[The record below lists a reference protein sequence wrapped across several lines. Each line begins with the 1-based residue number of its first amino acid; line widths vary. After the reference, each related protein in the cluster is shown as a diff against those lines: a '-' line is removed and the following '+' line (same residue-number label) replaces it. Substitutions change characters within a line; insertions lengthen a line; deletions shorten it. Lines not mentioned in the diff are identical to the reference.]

1 MKKLALLFIAAAAFL
16 TLAAA
21 AQAKEIGSLK
31 VCGATGCNTLSD
43 RAELQGWEL
52 NNDPSSQSGAPA
64 QRFYTLEIGFT
75 DGNTIIHRE
84 MAYWLPESGLMRFKG
99 QVMDPWWHVS
109 SNQAAM
115 YQKAATGIDAF
126 TPTLTK
132 ATVKGK
138 ATADP
143 NSYLRL
149 LGNFHYA
156 TLGKAKL
163 HLTRIALT
171 PNGENP
177 WLNGRT
183 ILSYDAKK
191 RLLIRPDGYFRLP
204 ASLGK
209 LVMARASL
217 NSKATSGSG
226 GGNTALVA
234 GLGVSAIAAIA
245 ALGLVKLR
253 KMT

>member
-1 MKKLALLFIAAAAFL
+1 MKKLTVLVITAAAFL
-16 TLAAA
+16 ALAVV

-64 QRFYTLEIGFT
+64 QRFYTVEIGFT

-84 MAYWLPESGLMRFKG
+84 LAYWLPDGGLMRFQG
-99 QVMDPWWHVS
+99 QVLDPWGKVS
-109 SNQAAM
+109 PNQAAM
-115 YQKAATGIDAF
+115 YHKAASGIDAF
-126 TPTLTK
+126 TPSLKK
-132 ATVKGK
+132 ATVNGK
-138 ATADP
+138 AAADP
-143 NSYLRL
+143 DSYLKL
-149 LGNFHYA
+149 FGNFHYA

-163 HLTRIALT
+163 HLIRIRLSSA
-171 PNGENP
+171 GENP
-177 WLNGRT
+177 WLSGTT

-204 ASLGK
+204 ASVGK

-245 ALGLVKLR
+245 VLGLVKLR

>member
-1 MKKLALLFIAAAAFL
+1 MNKLGLLVIAAAAFL
-16 TLAAA
+16 ALAAV

-31 VCGATGCNTLSD
+31 VCGATGCNTLTD
-43 RAELQGWEL
+43 RAQLQGWEP
-52 NNDPSSQSGAPA
+52 NNDPTSQSGAPA
-64 QRFYTLEIGFT
+64 QRFYTVEIGFT

-84 MAYWLPESGLMRFKG
+84 MAYWLPDSGLMRFRG
-99 QVMDPWWHVS
+99 QVMDPWWKVFP
-109 SNQAAM
+109 NQAAM

-126 TPTLTK
+126 TPSLKK
-132 ATVKGK
+132 ATVRGK
-138 ATADP
+138 VVADP
-143 NSYLRL
+143 DSYLRL

-163 HLTRIALT
+163 HLTRIRLT
-171 PNGENP
+171 PSGENP
-177 WLNGRT
+177 WLNGTT
-183 ILSYDAKK
+183 ILSYDAKQ

-217 NSKATSGSG
+217 NSKSTSGSG
-226 GGNTALVA
+226 GGHTALVA
-234 GLGVSAIAAIA
+234 GLGIGAIAAIA
-245 ALGLVKLR
+245 VLGLAKLR